1 MRPGRREGTAPEWG
15 RNRLLALVAG
25 VAVVVLL
32 LVAGLALAVVSALH
46 RTGRGPATARP
57 PTAAAAA
64 YGSVRA
70 EQDALAAAPMPA
82 GDLSAAQPTPVST
95 RDPGVIVLPNGTA
108 TGPAGVPTGFPQTP
122 AGARATGGAGP
133 GLPAVRDVGRG
144 PRGDP
149 RLGRDRRTGRR
160 DVVDGG
166 GDGEL
171 PAVRPSAGPGR
182 GRRGAGTDRGGDPEL
197 VGFLVWLPVWGLL
210 VALVVLPVRGRPA
223 ARWLLDLV
231 LHGGGTVLGWT
242 RWQSSA
248 AAGTAADHD
257 EPELPGVL
265 GGVRTHD
272 GPPYGQLLT
281 RPVVVQDLAARTW
294 AAVARV
300 THPGIGLT
308 EPAGRD
314 RMAGGLAELM
324 ELAARTDLVDVVALQ
339 VRTVPDDGAERA
351 GWEAAHR
358 QPATQAAAT
367 EVNALLG
374 ELLTSVAVRTEAFVT
389 VVVGEDRIARQAKGA
404 GGGVDGRA
412 RVLYGVMRE
421 VEARLRGAMGCS
433 EVMWL
438 DSPGLAEVIRTGFA
452 PGDRASLV
460 AAGLES
466 ARLEGVAAG
475 VPMGAAA
482 ATRARTEMRHYVHD
496 AWSSVS
502 CTIVLPD
509 QGAVLGAVAPVLAP
523 TAAGERRCLTVFF
536 QPLPRVRAD
545 QLVGREEMSA
555 TTGTE
560 LRHRFGFRTRA
571 RQRRD
576 TARVTGQ
583 DDKLARG
590 RALVRVAAA
599 AVTVPS
605 TCRWRSTGGNWRGRS
620 AGPASFRCGWTWRR
634 ADAGAVAAHRG
645 RRAAADGGAD
655 GHRRAGRR
663 LVLLRPDGLGDR
675 ARGSGDQPQ
684 HDRVRE
690 AGAR

>member
-1 MRPGRREGTAPEWG
+1 MVTVYGDYAKDRTGWF
-15 RNRLLALVAG
+15 L
-25 VAVVVLL
+25 
-32 LVAGLALAVVSALH
+32 GLSAL
-46 RTGRGPATARP
+46 
-57 PTAAAAA
+57 
-64 YGSVRA
+64 
-70 EQDALAAAPMPA
+70 QLALAAA
-82 GDLSAAQPTPVST
+82 G
-95 RDPGVIVLPNGTA
+95 
-108 TGPAGVPTGFPQTP
+108 GVP
-122 AGARATGGAGP
+122 A
-133 GLPAVRDVGRG
+133 LVAV
-144 PRGDP
+144 
-149 RLGRDRRTGRR
+149 
-160 DVVDGG
+160 
-166 GDGEL
+166 
-171 PAVRPSAGPGR
+171 
-182 GRRGAGTDRGGDPEL
+182 GTRNWW
-197 VGFLVWLPVWGLL
+197 GFLVWLPVWGLL

-248 AAGTAADHD
+248 AAGTAADLD

-358 QPATQAAAT
+358 RPDAAAVAVG
-367 EVNALLG
+367 VNALLG
-374 ELLTSVAVRTEAFVT
+374 ELLTSVAVRTESFVT
-389 VVVGEDRIARQAKGA
+389 VVVGEDRIARQARNS

-438 DSPGLAEVIRTGFA
+438 DSPGLAEAVRTGFA
-452 PGDRASLV
+452 PGDRATLV
-460 AAGLES
+460 TAGLES
-466 ARLEGVAAG
+466 ARQPGVAAG

-482 ATRARTEMRHYVHD
+482 ATRARTGMRHYVHD

-523 TAAGERRCLTVFF
+523 TVAGERRCLTVFF

-555 TTGTE
+555 VTGNE
-560 LRHRFGFRTRA
+560 LRHRLGFRTRA

-576 TARVTGQ
+576 AARVTGQ

-599 AVTVPS
+599 AAVTVPS
-605 TCRWRSTGGNWRGRS
+605 TWPVEEYGRGLEGAIRG
-620 AGPASFRCGWTWRR
+620 AGFVPLRLDLAQDSGF
-634 ADAGAVAAHRG
+634 
-645 RRAAADGGAD
+645 AAACVPLGIGLPRGG
-655 GHRRAGRR
+655 
-663 LVLLRPDGLGDR
+663 V
-675 ARGSGDQPQ
+675 SW
-684 HDRVRE
+684 
-690 AGAR
+690 